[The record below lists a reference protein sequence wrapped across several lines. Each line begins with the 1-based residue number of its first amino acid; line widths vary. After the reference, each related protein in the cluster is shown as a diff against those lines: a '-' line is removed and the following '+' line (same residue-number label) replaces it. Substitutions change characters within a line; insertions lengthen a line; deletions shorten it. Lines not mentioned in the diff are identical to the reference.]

1 MTKHSTKKVPKSKA
15 MMYTQDHAH
24 APWADLA
31 DLEARIT
38 ALDPKKW
45 AIITHDQ
52 DIDDKGQP
60 VRDHE
65 HAMLVFENARS
76 ITAVA
81 KALGDQPQYIEAWR
95 GDTRNGFAYLCHR
108 TKNSRSKHQYDPT
121 MVRASFDYPAELEKL
136 EAGVAAARTAAKVP
150 ILLDALYEGDLTRDE
165 LKAQLTGSQIGRYK
179 RQIEDVFA
187 ARLEREAA
195 EWRAKMRDEG
205 RTTEVIWLFGPT
217 ATGKTSLAKELA
229 TARGSERGYFMRGSS
244 RGIFENY
251 EGQHELILDELSPE
265 SIPYEDLKR
274 ITDPNAIEDEIHA
287 PSRYRDKMLMAELI
301 IFTSPYNPLHLYSM
315 QDNPA
320 LDAFDQFARRVS
332 VVLNMSQTEIQ
343 AMQYDP
349 KQRKYLPIPGTTR
362 SNKYSA
368 TARTAA
374 IAAAGAPQPDP
385 LATFNGICDTL
396 NLAA

>member
-1 MTKHSTKKVPKSKA
+1 MTKQSTKKVPKSKA

-31 DLEARIT
+31 DLEARIKS
-38 ALDPKKW
+38 LDPKKW

-60 VRDHE
+60 VRTHE

-108 TKNSRSKHQYDPT
+108 TKNSRSKHQYDPAT
-121 MVRASFDYPAELEKL
+121 VRANFDYPAELEKL
-136 EAGVAAARTAAKVP
+136 EAGAAAARTTAKVP

-165 LKAQLTGSQIGRYK
+165 LKVQLTGSQIGRYK

-187 ARLEREAA
+187 ARLEREAT
-195 EWRAKMRDEG
+195 EWRAKMRAEG
-205 RTTEVIWLFGPT
+205 RTTEVIWLYGPT

-229 TARGSERGYFMRGSS
+229 TARGGELGYFMRGSS

-301 IFTSPYNPLHLYSM
+301 IFT
-315 QDNPA
+315 
-320 LDAFDQFARRVS
+320 
-332 VVLNMSQTEIQ
+332 
-343 AMQYDP
+343 
-349 KQRKYLPIPGTTR
+349 
-362 SNKYSA
+362 
-368 TARTAA
+368 
-374 IAAAGAPQPDP
+374 
-385 LATFNGICDTL
+385 
-396 NLAA
+396 

>member
-1 MTKHSTKKVPKSKA
+1 M
-15 MMYTQDHAH
+15 
-24 APWADLA
+24 
-31 DLEARIT
+31 
-38 ALDPKKW
+38 
-45 AIITHDQ
+45 
-52 DIDDKGQP
+52 G
-60 VRDHE
+60 
-65 HAMLVFENARS
+65 
-76 ITAVA
+76 
-81 KALGDQPQYIEAWR
+81 
-95 GDTRNGFAYLCHR
+95 
-108 TKNSRSKHQYDPT
+108 
-121 MVRASFDYPAELEKL
+121 
-136 EAGVAAARTAAKVP
+136 RTAAKVP

-187 ARLEREAA
+187 ARLEREAT
-195 EWRAKMRDEG
+195 EWRAKMRAEG
-205 RTTEVIWLFGPT
+205 RTTEVIWLYGPT

-244 RGIFENY
+244 RGIFECY

-287 PSRYRDKMLMAELI
+287 PSRCRDKMLMAELI

-315 QDNPA
+315 QDNPL

-349 KQRKYLPIPGTTR
+349 TQRKYLPIPGTSR

-368 TARTAA
+368 TAR
-374 IAAAGAPQPDP
+374 AAATTSGGGTLPDP
-385 LATFNGICDTL
+385 LATFNDMCNVLDL
-396 NLAA
+396 VA